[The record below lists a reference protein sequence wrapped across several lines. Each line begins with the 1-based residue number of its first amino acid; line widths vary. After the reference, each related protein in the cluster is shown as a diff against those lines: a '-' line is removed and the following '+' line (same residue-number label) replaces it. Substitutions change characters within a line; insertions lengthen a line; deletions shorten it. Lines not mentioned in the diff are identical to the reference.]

1 MGKLS
6 RWLGRK
12 TGTPSA
18 RQISLLDLESG
29 DRVVDWW
36 AVFYPRTPHF
46 WFAHLMKQGF
56 RHVELMRPHYYG
68 PLATDV
74 MWLVLR
80 PNFEILE
87 NHIEFDPTPPWTKY
101 PGVTIVPVK
110 VLVKSWKVRSWFQ
123 IGPPTCVEAVK
134 YALGINSFWM
144 RTPHQ
149 LYKFLKSRNGVLG
162 V

>member
-87 NHIEFDPTPPWTKY
+87 NHIEFDPTPPRFKLNGLLTDDNQFAYYKDLRF
-101 PGVTIVPVK
+101 IVSVMRQDFPEVK
-110 VLVKSWKVRSWFQ
+110 LFTTTRNFISDFLDVK
-123 IGPPTCVEAVK
+123 
-134 YALGINSFWM
+134 AL
-144 RTPHQ
+144 
-149 LYKFLKSRNGVLG
+149 
-162 V
+162 